1 MDANRK
7 SIASLRVIEF
17 EVFVG
22 SSPREKE
29 ALVPTN
35 PSSSELVVCKSLHNP
50 VMNKVTGFFSI
61 RF

>member
-7 SIASLRVIEF
+7 SIASLRVIGF
-17 EVFVG
+17 ELFIG

-35 PSSSELVVCKSLHNP
+35 PSQSLKYLLTIDKILKPGPDIGNL
-50 VMNKVTGFFSI
+50 
-61 RF
+61 